1 MLPSNKLLGVAILG
15 LFAASAN
22 AAAATSDPCAHIAGN
37 KTASFQDAKACL
49 DYFKYDKDIAQQ
61 TVDTVRKVTNELYVF
76 NVNQDADSHHW
87 TTFLTD
93 SSSRMLLLLLPQW
106 KVWPLLL

>member
-1 MLPSNKLLGVAILG
+1 MLPSNRLLGLAILG
-15 LFAASAN
+15 LFASAS
-22 AAAATSDPCAHIAGN
+22 AAATTDPCAHIAGN

-76 NVNQDADSHHW
+76 NVNRLRMSPNNIVAHV
-87 TTFLTD
+87 L
-93 SSSRMLLLLLPQW
+93 SRMSLLLLLQW
-106 KVWPLLL
+106 KV

>member
-1 MLPSNKLLGVAILG
+1 MLPSNKLLGLAIFG
-15 LFAASAN
+15 LFASVK
-22 AAAATSDPCAHIAGN
+22 AASDPCAHIAGN

-76 NVNQDADSHHW
+76 NVN
-87 TTFLTD
+87 FLIIKSPT
-93 SSSRMLLLLLPQW
+93 SCH
-106 KVWPLLL
+106 

>member
-1 MLPSNKLLGVAILG
+1 MLPSNKLLGLAALG
-15 LFAASAN
+15 LLATSVN
-22 AAAATSDPCAHIAGN
+22 AAAAAAAATTDPCAHIAGN

-76 NVNQDADSHHW
+76 NVNEWQMSPDNSVAH
-87 TTFLTD
+87 LL
-93 SSSRMLLLLLPQW
+93 SRTLLLLPLQW
-106 KVWPLLL
+106 KV